1 MSRHALAIA
10 VVAVLAANFQASA
23 EGTGGSLYTQA
34 HLNGLK
40 RQNSTSGYSTAQ
52 VKNDVVRKT
61 VPQYSYS
68 TVNRNLFSSN
78 VGASQPQKPFS
89 NVSPRGGVS
98 PYLGL
103 SAPFSSTAEQY
114 YAQVRPQ
121 IDQQRVNQQ
130 MEQRNAQLQHQ
141 LNSVAAKAP
150 YDVQGSDTMTPTGHV
165 AVFMNYGGYY
175 PDTGKKK

>member
-10 VVAVLAANFQASA
+10 VVVVLASSLQAAAQSAYGTSQVNTQKRRNSSAN
-23 EGTGGSLYTQA
+23 
-34 HLNGLK
+34 
-40 RQNSTSGYSTAQ
+40 YSTAQ
-52 VKNDVVRKT
+52 LRSDTINRS
-61 VPQYSYS
+61 VPQYAFSS
-68 TVNRNLFSSN
+68 VNRNVFSSN
-78 VGASQPQKPFS
+78 TGASQAQKPFS
-89 NVSPRGGVS
+89 NIGARGGVS

-121 IDQQRVNQQ
+121 IQQQRINQQ

-141 LNSVAAKAP
+141 LNSVAARPP
-150 YDVQGSDTMTPTGHV
+150 YDVQGSDAMAPTGHV

-175 PDTGKKK
+175 PESGKKR